1 MVGSSSAGDAADFV
15 TNRFLYS
22 SIISFTSSS
31 GTFSLL
37 FIICTNLL
45 SDIRPVF
52 WGSKDLHRENN
63 FLHVY
68 FAKRGKYVWRY
79 HVSIYPIFVQH
90 MLNICVFAYYRKMSS
105 KHSSSGSSFLC
116 REISVRYS
124 LKETENPYRSADTFL
139 INALAWNEKA
149 FVGEQSGESTITSN
163 KPSRSLKLH
172 NHGKGPY

>member
-1 MVGSSSAGDAADFV
+1 MLVCLRKENNYWLIILWLIPLYIMVGSSSAGDAADFV

-63 FLHVY
+63 FYMFTLQRGENMYEGIMYLSIQYSYNTCSTSEYSHITGKCPANILRLAPLF
-68 FAKRGKYVWRY
+68 FAGK
-79 HVSIYPIFVQH
+79 
-90 MLNICVFAYYRKMSS
+90 
-105 KHSSSGSSFLC
+105 
-116 REISVRYS
+116 
-124 LKETENPYRSADTFL
+124 
-139 INALAWNEKA
+139 
-149 FVGEQSGESTITSN
+149 
-163 KPSRSLKLH
+163 
-172 NHGKGPY
+172 

>member
-1 MVGSSSAGDAADFV
+1 MVGSSSAADADFV

-52 WGSKDLHRENN
+52 WGSKDLRRENN

-68 FAKRGKYVWRY
+68 FAKRGKYVWRK
-79 HVSIYPIFVQH
+79 VSCIYLSNIRTTHAQH
-90 MLNICVFAYYRKMSS
+90 LHIAYYLKMSS
-105 KHSSSGSSFLC
+105 KQSSSGSSFLC

-139 INALAWNEKA
+139 INAFAWNENCCWWA
-149 FVGEQSGESTITSN
+149 VGGE
-163 KPSRSLKLH
+163 
-172 NHGKGPY
+172 

>member
-1 MVGSSSAGDAADFV
+1 MKSENNIFTNKRYIDRYKYLKSIFEALFYRWFIDNLPLYIMVGSSSAGEAADFV
-15 TNRFLYS
+15 TNRLLYS

-52 WGSKDLHRENN
+52 WGSKDLRRENN

-79 HVSIYPIFVQH
+79 HVSIYPIFGQH
-90 MLNICVFAYYRKMSS
+90 MLNICILHITWRCPANSLRLAPLFFA
-105 KHSSSGSSFLC
+105 
-116 REISVRYS
+116 
-124 LKETENPYRSADTFL
+124 
-139 INALAWNEKA
+139 
-149 FVGEQSGESTITSN
+149 
-163 KPSRSLKLH
+163 
-172 NHGKGPY
+172 GK